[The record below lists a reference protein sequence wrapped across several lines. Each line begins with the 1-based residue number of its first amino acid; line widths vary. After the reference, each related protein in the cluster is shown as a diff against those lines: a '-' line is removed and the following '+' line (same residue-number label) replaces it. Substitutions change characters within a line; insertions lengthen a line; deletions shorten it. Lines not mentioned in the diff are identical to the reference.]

1 MLVAINFHPV
11 GYKPSPL
18 GGKVFSI
25 CPSPAKIAQY
35 LKGKSLYRLQRE
47 FPALQKRYW
56 GRHLWGRG
64 YFCATVGAITEE
76 QIKQYIANQTE
87 ELKSFNVW
95 DEAEQ
100 TSEEKQKLESDSS
113 ENL

>member
-1 MLVAINFHPV
+1 MSESCPYPDQRAPIPISGEDCTISQRQKFVSAPARV
-11 GYKPSPL
+11 PSSAEAVLGSPPL
-18 GGKVFSI
+18 G
-25 CPSPAKIAQY
+25 Q
-35 LKGKSLYRLQRE
+35 
-47 FPALQKRYW
+47 
-56 GRHLWGRG
+56 G

-87 ELKSFNVW
+87 ELESFKVW

>member
-1 MLVAINFHPV
+1 
-11 GYKPSPL
+11 
-18 GGKVFSI
+18 
-25 CPSPAKIAQY
+25 
-35 LKGKSLYRLQRE
+35 
-47 FPALQKRYW
+47 
-56 GRHLWGRG
+56 
-64 YFCATVGAITEE
+64 VGAITEE

-87 ELKSFNVW
+87 ELESFKVW